1 MPSYRRLPLAMLL
14 SLLPLSALLSGCSPA
29 ESSVQTPPIRPVKL
43 FEVVQLEGGDF
54 RTFPA
59 RVAAN
64 SRAELSFRISGQ
76 LTELALVEGQ
86 TVTEG
91 SLLAKLDD
99 RDAYNNLMTREAEH
113 ELLAADFKRK
123 VELLNRKLISQ
134 SEFDSTQAQ
143 LKSAKAA
150 LAAARDQL
158 SYTRLT
164 APFNGTIA
172 KRLVDNHQIVQANQG
187 VLTLQNNNL
196 LDVSIQVP
204 EAMAASLNEYIKQ
217 PNFSAKVR
225 FSALEGIEF
234 DARFKEY
241 STQVTPGTQAY
252 EVVFSLPQPK
262 DIQLLPGMSA
272 ELTLALVKATE
283 HSKIPVTAVDPIT
296 EMAPITAIVPVTAI
310 DKSDQDG
317 KVQVWLY
324 QAQSGEVSP
333 VEVTLGRVTNQG
345 IEILGGIKKG
355 DLIVSAGVSQLS
367 NGMKVKPLRWQRGV

>member
-14 SLLPLSALLSGCSPA
+14 SILPLSVLLSGCSPA

-43 FEVVQLEGGDF
+43 FEVTQLEGGDF

-134 SEFDSTQAQ
+134 SEFDSAQAQ

-164 APFNGTIA
+164 APFSGTIA

-225 FSALEGIEF
+225 FSALEGIAF

-283 HSKIPVTAVDPIT
+283 HSKTPA
-296 EMAPITAIVPVTAI
+296 AAIVPVTAI

-324 QAQSGEVSP
+324 QAQSGEVTP
-333 VEVTLGRVTNQG
+333 TEVTLGRVTNQG

>member
-1 MPSYRRLPLAMLL
+1 MKAYRLIPLAA
-14 SLLPLSALLSGCSPA
+14 LLPALLTACTPA
-29 ESSVQTPPIRPVKL
+29 ESPVQASVIRPVKL
-43 FEVVQLEGGDF
+43 FEVAKLEGGDF

-59 RVAAN
+59 RVSAN

-86 TVTEG
+86 SVNQG

-99 RDAYNNLMTREAEH
+99 RDAYNNLMTREADH
-113 ELLAADFKRK
+113 ELLAADFQRK
-123 VELLNRKLISQ
+123 TELLKRKLISQ
-134 SEFDSTQAQ
+134 AEFDSAQAQ

-158 SYTRLT
+158 SYTKLI
-164 APFNGTIA
+164 APFSGTVA

-187 VLTLQNNNL
+187 ILTLQNNHL

-204 EAMAASLNEYIKQ
+204 ESMAAGLNTYIQQQK
-217 PNFSAKVR
+217 FVAKVR
-225 FSALEGIEF
+225 FSALAGMEF
-234 DARFKEY
+234 DAKFKEY

-272 ELTLALVKATE
+272 ELTLALMKSPDQAA
-283 HSKIPVTAVDPIT
+283 S
-296 EMAPITAIVPVTAI
+296 AIVPVTAI
-310 DKSDQDG
+310 DKRDQDG
-317 KVQVWLY
+317 RVQVWVY
-324 QAQSGEVSP
+324 QTQSGEVKP
-333 VEVTLGRVTNQG
+333 AAVTLGRVTSEG
-345 IEILGGIKKG
+345 VEVLGGINNG

-367 NGMKVKPLRWQRGV
+367 DGMKVKPLRWQRGV

>member
-1 MPSYRRLPLAMLL
+1 MISYRLLSSAMLVPVL
-14 SLLPLSALLSGCSPA
+14 LLPALLSGCTPA
-29 ESSVQTPPIRPVKL
+29 ESSVQTSPIRPVKL
-43 FEVVQLEGGDF
+43 FEVVQLNGDSF

-86 TVTEG
+86 RVTEG

-99 RDAYNNLMTREAEH
+99 RDAHNNLMTREAEH

-134 SEFDSTQAQ
+134 SEFDNTQAQ

-164 APFNGTIA
+164 APFSGTIA

-217 PNFSAKVR
+217 QNFIAKVR
-225 FSALEGIEF
+225 FSALAGMEF
-234 DARFKEY
+234 DAKFKEY

-252 EVVFSLPQPK
+252 EVVFSLPQPE

-272 ELTLALVKATE
+272 ELTLALVKT
-283 HSKIPVTAVDPIT
+283 PDQTAS
-296 EMAPITAIVPVTAI
+296 AIVPVTAI
-310 DKSDQDG
+310 DKRDQDG
-317 KVQVWLY
+317 RVQVWVY
-324 QAQSGEVSP
+324 QTQSGEVKP
-333 VEVTLGRVTNQG
+333 TAVTLGRVTTEG
-345 IEILGGIKKG
+345 IEVLGGINKG

>member
-1 MPSYRRLPLAMLL
+1 MTSYRLLPLAA
-14 SLLPLSALLSGCSPA
+14 LLPALLSGCSPA
-29 ESSVQTPPIRPVKL
+29 ESSVQTPAVRPVKL
-43 FEVVQLEGGDF
+43 FEVIQLEDGDF

-86 TVTEG
+86 KVTEG

-99 RDAYNNLMTREAEH
+99 RDAHNNLMTREADH
-113 ELLAADFKRK
+113 ELLAADYQRK

-134 SEFDSTQAQ
+134 AEFDSTQAQ

-164 APFNGTIA
+164 APFSGTIA

-196 LDVSIQVP
+196 LDVSIHVP
-204 EAMAASLNEYIKQ
+204 EAMAAGLNEYIKQ
-217 PNFSAKVR
+217 KNFTAKVR
-225 FSALEGIEF
+225 FTALEGMEF
-234 DARFKEY
+234 DAKFKEY

-252 EVVFSLPQPK
+252 EVVFSLPQPNNV
-262 DIQLLPGMSA
+262 QLLPGMSA
-272 ELTLALVKATE
+272 ELTLALVKAPNQI
-283 HSKIPVTAVDPIT
+283 S
-296 EMAPITAIVPVTAI
+296 AIVPVTAI
-310 DKSDQDG
+310 DKRDQDG
-317 KVQVWLY
+317 QVQVWVY
-324 QAQSGEVSP
+324 QTQSGEVVP
-333 VEVTLGRVTNQG
+333 TPVTLGRVTNQG
-345 IEILGGIKKG
+345 IEILGGLNKG

-367 NGMKVKPLRWQRGV
+367 TGMKVKPLRWQRGV

>member
-1 MPSYRRLPLAMLL
+1 MKSYR
-14 SLLPLSALLSGCSPA
+14 LLPLTMLLPALISGCSPA
-29 ESSVQTPPIRPVKL
+29 ESSVQVATIRPVKL
-43 FEVVQLEGGDF
+43 FEVLNVEDGDF

-76 LTELALVEGQ
+76 LTELVLVEGQ
-86 TVTEG
+86 RVTQG

-99 RDAYNNLMTREAEH
+99 RDAHNNLMTREAEH

-143 LKSAKAA
+143 LKSATAA

-164 APFNGTIA
+164 APFSGTVA

-196 LDVSIQVP
+196 LDISIQVP
-204 EAMAASLNEYIKQ
+204 ESMAAGLKQ
-217 PNFSAKVR
+217 YTDQAHFAAKVR
-225 FSALEGIEF
+225 FSAFPEQSF
-234 DARFKEY
+234 DAKFKEY

-252 EVVFSLPQPK
+252 EVVFSLPQPQ

-272 ELTLALVKATE
+272 ELTLALVK
-283 HSKIPVTAVDPIT
+283 DPSALSST
-296 EMAPITAIVPVTAI
+296 VVPVTAI
-310 DKSDQDG
+310 DKRDQDG
-317 KVQVWLY
+317 QVQVWIY
-324 QAQSGEVSP
+324 QAQSGEVKP
-333 VEVTLGRVTNQG
+333 TIVTLGRVSNQG
-345 IEILGGIKKG
+345 VEILTGVNKG

-367 NGMKVKPLRWQRGV
+367 DGMKVKPLRWQRGV

>member
-1 MPSYRRLPLAMLL
+1 MLL
-14 SLLPLSALLSGCSPA
+14 SVLPLSALLSGCSPA

-164 APFNGTIA
+164 APFSGTIA

-225 FSALEGIEF
+225 FSALEGIAF

-283 HSKIPVTAVDPIT
+283 HSKTPA
-296 EMAPITAIVPVTAI
+296 AAIVPVTAI

-324 QAQSGEVSP
+324 QAQSGEVTP
-333 VEVTLGRVTNQG
+333 TEVTLGRVTNQG

>member
-1 MPSYRRLPLAMLL
+1 MTMISYRLLSSAMLL
-14 SLLPLSALLSGCSPA
+14 PVLLLPALLSGCTPA
-29 ESSVQTPPIRPVKL
+29 ESSVQTSPIRPVKL
-43 FEVVQLEGGDF
+43 FEVVQLNGDSF

-86 TVTEG
+86 RVTEG

-99 RDAYNNLMTREAEH
+99 RDAHNNLMTREAEH

-134 SEFDSTQAQ
+134 SEFDNTQAQ

-164 APFNGTIA
+164 APFSGTIA

-217 PNFSAKVR
+217 QNFIAKVR
-225 FSALEGIEF
+225 FSALAGMEF
-234 DARFKEY
+234 DAKFKEY

-252 EVVFSLPQPK
+252 EVVFSLPQPE

-272 ELTLALVKATE
+272 ELTLALVKT
-283 HSKIPVTAVDPIT
+283 PDQTAS
-296 EMAPITAIVPVTAI
+296 AIVPVTAI
-310 DKSDQDG
+310 DKRDQDG
-317 KVQVWLY
+317 RVQVWVY
-324 QAQSGEVSP
+324 QTQSGEVKP
-333 VEVTLGRVTNQG
+333 TAVTLGRVTTEG
-345 IEILGGIKKG
+345 IEVLGGINKG

-367 NGMKVKPLRWQRGV
+367 DGMKVKPLRWQRGV

>member
-14 SLLPLSALLSGCSPA
+14 SVLPLSILLSGCSPA

-43 FEVVQLEGGDF
+43 FEVAQLEGGDF

-134 SEFDSTQAQ
+134 SEFDSAQAQ

-164 APFNGTIA
+164 APFSGTIA

-225 FSALEGIEF
+225 FSALEGIAF

-283 HSKIPVTAVDPIT
+283 HSKTPAAAIVPF
-296 EMAPITAIVPVTAI
+296 TAIVPVTAI

-317 KVQVWLY
+317 KVQIWLY
-324 QAQSGEVSP
+324 QAQSGEVTP
-333 VEVTLGRVTNQG
+333 TEVTLGRVTNQG

>member
-1 MPSYRRLPLAMLL
+1 MPSYRRLPSVL
-14 SLLPLSALLSGCSPA
+14 LLPVLLFPVLLSGCSPA

-86 TVTEG
+86 RVTEG

-134 SEFDSTQAQ
+134 SEFDSAQAQ

-164 APFNGTIA
+164 APFSGTIA

-187 VLTLQNNNL
+187 VLTLQNNSL

-217 PNFSAKVR
+217 PDFSAKVR
-225 FSALEGIEF
+225 FSALEGMEF

-262 DIQLLPGMSA
+262 GIQLLPGMSA

-283 HSKIPVTAVDPIT
+283 HSKTPAAAITPIT
-296 EMAPITAIVPVTAI
+296 APITAIVPVTAI

-333 VEVTLGRVTNQG
+333 IEVTLGRVTNQG
-345 IEILGGIKKG
+345 IEILGGINKG